1 MQKITACLWFDK
13 NAEEAAKFYVSTF
26 KNAKITAVTRYGDAG
41 AKASGMPKGTAMTVS
56 FSIFGQ
62 KFLGLNGGPV
72 FKFSPA
78 VSFIVNC
85 ETQKEI
91 DRFWQKLSEGGQ
103 PSQCGWLTDK
113 FGLSWQIVP
122 SALGKMITS
131 KDPKKGER
139 VMAALMQ
146 MTKIDLKTLK
156 QAFANK

>member
-1 MQKITACLWFDK
+1 MQKLTPCLWFDQ
-13 NAEEAAKFYVSTF
+13 NAEEAAKFYASIF
-26 KNAKITAVTRYGDAG
+26 KNTKITSVTRYGDAG

-91 DRFWQKLSEGGQ
+91 DRYWQKLSEGGQ
-103 PSQCGWLTDK
+103 PNQCGWLTDK

-122 SALGKMITS
+122 SALGKMFTG
-131 KDPKKGER
+131 KNPKKGER
-139 VMAALMQ
+139 VMAELMK
-146 MTKIDLKTLK
+146 MTKIDLKILK
-156 QAFANK
+156 QAYAKK

>member
-1 MQKITACLWFDK
+1 MQKITPCLWFDQ
-13 NAEEAAKFYVSTF
+13 NAEEAAKFYASIF
-26 KNAKITAVTRYGDAG
+26 KNTKITAVTRYGDAG

-62 KFLGLNGGPV
+62 KFLGLNGGPI
-72 FKFSPA
+72 FKFTPA

-91 DRFWQKLSEGGQ
+91 DRYWLKLSEGGQ
-103 PSQCGWLTDK
+103 PNQCGWLTDK

-122 SALGKMITS
+122 SALSKMMS
-131 KDPKKGER
+131 AKDPKKGER
-139 VMAALMQ
+139 VMAELMK

-156 QAFANK
+156 KAFQNK